1 MKKLISKVVT
11 VATYK
16 GEDSNSINVLTG
28 TSFILP
34 LNLYKDII
42 ISIINC
48 FLPFNLQLT
57 IFHGNYPLNSGLFFS
72 KNTIQYNKILHSNI
86 HHKLSL
92 ERADIC

>member
-11 VATYK
+11 VATFK

-48 FLPFNLQLT
+48 LFPFNLQFT
-57 IFHGNYPLNSGLFFS
+57 IFKGNYPLNRGLFFFFF
-72 KNTIQYNKILHSNI
+72 QKILLSNI
-86 HHKLSL
+86 HHKLFL
-92 ERADIC
+92 EKLDIC

>member
-11 VATYK
+11 VATFK

-48 FLPFNLQLT
+48 FLPFNLQFT
-57 IFHGNYPLNSGLFFS
+57 IFKGNYPLNRGLFFFFFFLKKS
-72 KNTIQYNKILHSNI
+72 FTQIYTISC
-86 HHKLSL
+86 S
-92 ERADIC
+92 

>member
-1 MKKLISKVVT
+1 MKKVISNVIT

-42 ISIINC
+42 IPIINC
-48 FLPFNLQLT
+48 FLPFNLQFT
-57 IFHGNYPLNSGLFFS
+57 IFKKNYTLNWGLF
-72 KNTIQYNKILHSNI
+72 
-86 HHKLSL
+86 
-92 ERADIC
+92 

>member
-11 VATYK
+11 VATCK
-16 GEDSNSINVLTG
+16 EEDSNSINVLTG

-48 FLPFNLQLT
+48 F
-57 IFHGNYPLNSGLFFS
+57 FF
-72 KNTIQYNKILHSNI
+72 I
-86 HHKLSL
+86 
-92 ERADIC
+92 

>member
-11 VATYK
+11 ITTYK

-34 LNLYKDII
+34 LNLYKDIT

-48 FLPFNLQLT
+48 FLPFNLQFT
-57 IFHGNYPLNSGLFFS
+57 IFKQNYLFKQGLFF
-72 KNTIQYNKILHSNI
+72 
-86 HHKLSL
+86 
-92 ERADIC
+92 